1 MLDKSRRVTEASI
14 YLNMIMT
21 VEPWSCIN
29 DRSQESSANNA
40 GAQLPPIRKPK
51 IENLPALSN
60 RTPAT
65 FSSVLPR
72 FTATHAPFITE
83 WHVLLIQEQ
92 ASFRKNNSGDR
103 IHILEVIQ
111 FTITSLNRLCL
122 RRFNLMTESFEY
134 QRNRRQRVAHK
145 CLQFAN
151 NYKGDPSTDGKT

>member
-92 ASFRKNNSGDR
+92 ASFRVCGTKQKAFQCTAYSSD
-103 IHILEVIQ
+103 
-111 FTITSLNRLCL
+111 SL
-122 RRFNLMTESFEY
+122 
-134 QRNRRQRVAHK
+134 
-145 CLQFAN
+145 
-151 NYKGDPSTDGKT
+151 